1 MRIFIQSPNVSG
13 SIDGSLRT
21 AHRLLHSS
29 AITSARPG
37 GIINDQ
43 GNARG
48 VILIE
53 PCDVT
58 MALSLL
64 KKAGIRAALE

>member
-1 MRIFIQSPNVSG
+1 MRIYIQSPNFSG
-13 SIDGSLRT
+13 SVDGSVRT
-21 AHRLLHSS
+21 AYQLLQNS
-29 AITSARPG
+29 ITSARPG